1 MELGIYE
8 SLPIRLHL
16 EPTTRCNARCPQCPR
31 TFSAS
36 MMTDPR
42 LKIVDW
48 DPEDLK
54 IVLEDEFFK
63 NLKSVL
69 INGNYGDIVMHPR
82 PKELIKVLLNKK
94 LNYVVINTNGGALNT
109 EFWSWLG
116 SHRNVIVEF
125 GIDGLKDT
133 HHLYRR
139 NTVFE
144 VVMKNAKAF
153 IDSGGLAVWVMTTFR
168 HNEHQI
174 EECRKLAKEYKFKQ
188 FKQRPSTR
196 FYYRDY
202 IVLDNN
208 MNEAY
213 RLEPA
218 SKIADRYSNRKKAQ
232 YKKVE
237 IPKVSK
243 IDIKEFDNPI
253 SSKATRAIECL
264 VSNHP
269 SVYLSASGKLYPCC
283 WTANKHEQSLMGGI
297 NSSFV
302 QTFHKTLGYDVD
314 FNDVMK
320 NKISDIVK
328 SGIFKEI
335 EKSWYSK
342 NQFDACKETCAIRSN
357 MNYQHDNSTTEK
369 INEKEN
375 EV

>member
-8 SLPIRLHL
+8 DLPTRLHL

-36 MMTDPR
+36 MITDPR
-42 LKIVDW
+42 LKMVDW
-48 DPEDLK
+48 NPEDLK
-54 IVLEDEFFK
+54 TVLEDEFFK
-63 NLKSVL
+63 NLKNVL

-82 PKELIKVLLNKK
+82 PKELIEVLLNRN
-94 LNYVVINTNGGALNT
+94 LSLDINTNGGALNT
-109 EFWSWLG
+109 EFWGWLG
-116 SHRNVIVEF
+116 SQKGIMVEF

-153 IDSGGLAVWVMTTFR
+153 IDAGGDARWSMTVFK

-174 EECRKLAKEYKFKQ
+174 EECNNLAKEYGFKS

-196 FYYRDY
+196 FSKRDF
-202 IVLDNN
+202 IVLDND

-218 SKIADRYSNRKKAQ
+218 SKVANRYSNRKKSQ
-232 YKKVE
+232 YERIE

-243 IDIKEFDNPI
+243 IDINEFDNPI
-253 SSKATRAIECL
+253 SDISTCAIHCL
-264 VSNHP
+264 VSNP
-269 SVYLSASGKLYPCC
+269 LSVYLSASGKLYPCC
-283 WTANKHEQSLMGGI
+283 WTSYKHERSLMEGI

-302 QTFHKTLGYDVD
+302 QTFHKNLGYDID
-314 FNDVMK
+314 FNGVMK

-328 SGIFKEI
+328 SGIFTEI
-335 EKSWYSK
+335 EKSWYSN
-342 NQFDACKETCAIRSN
+342 NQFDICKNTCSIRSN
-357 MNYQHDNSTTEK
+357 MNYQSNNSN
-369 INEKEN
+369 INEISKK
-375 EV
+375 

>member
-8 SLPIRLHL
+8 HLPSRLHL

-31 TFSAS
+31 TFAAS

-42 LKIVDW
+42 LKMVDW
-48 DPEDLK
+48 NPEDLK
-54 IVLEDEFFK
+54 TVLEDEFFK

-69 INGNYGDIVMHPR
+69 INGNYGDIVMHPH
-82 PKELIKVLLNKK
+82 PKELIEVLLNRNVY
-94 LNYVVINTNGGALNT
+94 LVINTNGGALST

-116 SHRNVIVEF
+116 SHRNVVVEF

-153 IDSGGLAVWVMTTFR
+153 IDAGGDARWSMTVFK

-174 EECRKLAKEYKFKQ
+174 EECRNLAKEYKFKQ

-196 FYYRDY
+196 FYHTDY

-218 SKIADRYSNRKKAQ
+218 SKVADRYSNRKKSR
-232 YKKVE
+232 YKKIE
-237 IPKVSK
+237 IPKISK
-243 IDIKEFDNPI
+243 IDINEFDNPI
-253 SSKATRAIECL
+253 PKIDTCAIECL
-264 VSNHP
+264 VSSHP

-283 WTANKHEQSLMGGI
+283 WTANKHEKSLIEGI

-302 QTFHKTLGYDVD
+302 QTFHKDLRYDID
-314 FNDVMK
+314 FNDVTK

-328 SGIFKEI
+328 SGIFREI

-342 NQFDACKETCAIRSN
+342 NQFDVCKEICAIRSN
-357 MNYQHDNSTTEK
+357 MNYQYDNSIAEK